1 MFRLP
6 KKSHTTFEIAKGV
19 DFTVE
24 DYMLGWLTTYKR
36 IELKSYDTLE
46 STIQHQIIPH
56 FKGMQL
62 FMLTHDDIQKFINK
76 LDDDGYSY
84 SQIKKACLALNAC
97 FSFAMVKDN

>member
-1 MFRLP
+1 MFILKRILSGAFLLFILHYPTLSLKRLSQFQMFRLP

-56 FKGMQL
+56 FKGM
-62 FMLTHDDIQKFINK
+62 
-76 LDDDGYSY
+76 
-84 SQIKKACLALNAC
+84 
-97 FSFAMVKDN
+97 